1 VVDHGFI
8 PSFLTYP
15 GKIDDII
22 ILMENLDT
30 PVEVLSFFHD
40 ITFPEH
46 IAIFEMLTQEA
57 SLELHRIL
65 DDTTSM
71 LRWTY
76 PHLLYS
82 QSQRLK
88 TDMSMFRTPF
98 SNTGR
103 VERQKLETD
112 FGSYEILSLE
122 SKTSITMTSGKYA
135 VPVTRYAG
143 SVTSGRYHGEPEQ
156 SYCGTFYYHEPE
168 SQTYLIGKK
177 ILIAET
183 KYEATEAL
191 FRVSNVNGS
200 FHNHVEDLLESHMIV
215 PMNYEWE
222 KKKLPLDLMLTPEQ
236 FISLYEKYYQE
247 TVDRL
252 KASFRGKNFSDEI
265 LQVPIYSGMILGLY
279 AQEDNFDQP
288 LCILGKEIGYDIIIL
303 TRMVG
308 AKQIVIEVL
317 DTRSREESLQNLI
330 FT

>member
-1 VVDHGFI
+1 
-8 PSFLTYP
+8 
-15 GKIDDII
+15 
-22 ILMENLDT
+22 
-30 PVEVLSFFHD
+30 
-40 ITFPEH
+40 
-46 IAIFEMLTQEA
+46 
-57 SLELHRIL
+57 
-65 DDTTSM
+65 
-71 LRWTY
+71 
-76 PHLLYS
+76 
-82 QSQRLK
+82 
-88 TDMSMFRTPF
+88 
-98 SNTGR
+98 
-103 VERQKLETD
+103 
-112 FGSYEILSLE
+112 
-122 SKTSITMTSGKYA
+122 
-135 VPVTRYAG
+135 
-143 SVTSGRYHGEPEQ
+143 
-156 SYCGTFYYHEPE
+156 
-168 SQTYLIGKK
+168 
-177 ILIAET
+177 
-183 KYEATEAL
+183 
-191 FRVSNVNGS
+191 VNGS